1 MSWHLLTIRADLEG
15 DPSAILEAVQ
25 AALPELTAQLEA
37 VDVDVVEMTD
47 DDIIVRHASG
57 DQAGLYNLV
66 RRAGEG
72 GQS

>member
-1 MSWHLLTIRADLEG
+1 MSWHVLTISANLEG
-15 DPSAILEAVQ
+15 DPSRILEAVQ

-47 DDIIVRHASG
+47 DDVIVRPM
-57 DQAGLYNLV
+57 
-66 RRAGEG
+66 RGEG